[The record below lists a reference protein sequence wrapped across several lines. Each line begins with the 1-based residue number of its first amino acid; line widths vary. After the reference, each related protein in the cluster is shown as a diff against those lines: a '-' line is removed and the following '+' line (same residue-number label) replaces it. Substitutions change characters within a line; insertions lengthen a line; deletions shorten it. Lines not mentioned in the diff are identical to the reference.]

1 MAEKSISDATTQTS
15 EQPHKFKWHALIV
28 LALAV
33 SIIVMDGTIVNVA
46 LPAIMRDLKVSFVN
60 AEWIVTIY
68 ALVFSALLIT
78 TGRIAD
84 IVGRRVTLIV
94 GIIVFCIG
102 AVIAGLSTNL
112 MWLLIARFVQ
122 GIGGAIVLPT
132 TLSSINTIYK
142 ERDRIMAFAIYGSV
156 ISGMAAIGPLLGGAF
171 TTYTTW
177 RWVFWIDLPI
187 GLAIVI
193 GAFLWMPE
201 TFGEKYVG
209 RFDWIGFISS
219 AVAFS
224 AIVYALIEGTTYGWW
239 LAKEGTEAW
248 AGISRIPWIFALGV
262 IALLVMIFR
271 ELGLIKRGKS
281 HLVSLNLFEI
291 KSFSLGNLIAGIV
304 AIGEFGLI
312 FLLPIFLQNALDKT
326 AMQTGWILC
335 VLGIGAFIAG
345 GLATPFV
352 RATNAKTVVATGL
365 ALEFISF
372 AGFYFTI
379 RPNTSIN
386 LIILWLAI
394 YGLGLGFASA
404 QLTSIVMENIPDE
417 KAGQGSSIQS
427 TVRQLGSALGVAIIG
442 TIFIGFLSLNVPGS
456 FSNLPFPPEMQRSLE
471 TSIIESGGAT
481 IPFIEKMA
489 ADAPLGPQTGHGGPA
504 AQEGA
509 PEGAPKGMPSEE
521 SSAMIQK
528 EREKMVSMVRED
540 ALKGFTV
547 SVYQTLGAASFFLL
561 ASFILTLFLPKNDL
575 STLRAGGKVAEEKT
589 K

>member
-1 MAEKSISDATTQTS
+1 MAEENVAASAANDGKGA
-15 EQPHKFKWHALIV
+15 HKFKWRALIV

-46 LPAIMRDLKVSFVN
+46 LPSIMRDLHVSFVN

-84 IVGRRVTLIV
+84 IVGRRITLIV
-94 GIIVFCIG
+94 GIVVFCVG
-102 AVIAGLSTNL
+102 AVIAGMANDLNT
-112 MWLLIARFVQ
+112 LLIARFVQ

-142 ERDRIMAFAIYGSV
+142 DRDRIMAFAIYGSV

-177 RWVFWIDLPI
+177 RWVFWIDLPV
-187 GLAIVI
+187 GLIIVI

-209 RFDWIGFISS
+209 RFDWLGFISS

-239 LAKEGTEAW
+239 LPKEGFAAW
-248 AGISRIPWIFALGV
+248 AGLSRVPWIFALGI
-262 IALLVMIFR
+262 IALLVMIFW
-271 ELGLIKRGKS
+271 ELALIKRGKS
-281 HLVSLNLFEI
+281 HLVSLNLFNI

-326 AMQTGWILC
+326 AMETGWILC
-335 VLGIGAFIAG
+335 VLGVGAFIAG

-365 ALEFISF
+365 ALEFASF

-379 RPNTSIN
+379 RPNTSIS
-386 LIILWLAI
+386 LIVLWLAI

-442 TIFIGFLSLNVPGS
+442 TIFVGFLSINVPGS
-456 FSNLPFPPEMQRSLE
+456 FSNLPFPEQMQKGLE
-471 TSIIESGGAT
+471 TSIIESGGAS
-481 IPFIEKMA
+481 IPSIEKMA
-489 ADAPLGPQTGHGGPA
+489 EEAPLGPQGGHGP
-504 AQEGA
+504 QGA
-509 PEGAPKGMPSEE
+509 PEGAVGEQPRM
-521 SSAMIQK
+521 SSAQEQQM
-528 EREKMVSMVRED
+528 REKIVEMVRED

-547 SVYQTLGAASFFLL
+547 SVYQTLGVSSFFLL
-561 ASFILTLFLPKNDL
+561 ASFILTLFLPKNDM
-575 STLRAGGKVAEEKT
+575 STLRANGKDSQASK
-589 K
+589 

>member
-1 MAEKSISDATTQTS
+1 MEEQGISDSSNHIQ

-46 LPAIMRDLKVSFVN
+46 LPSIMRDLHVSFVN

-84 IVGRRVTLIV
+84 IVGRRITLIV
-94 GIIVFCIG
+94 GIIVFCVG
-102 AVIAGLSTNL
+102 AVIAGLAPDLN
-112 MWLLIARFVQ
+112 WLLIARFVQ

-142 ERDRIMAFAIYGSV
+142 DRDRIMAFAIYGSV

-177 RWVFWIDLPI
+177 RWVFWIDLPV

-201 TFGEKYVG
+201 TFGEKYIG
-209 RFDWIGFISS
+209 RFDWLGFISS

-239 LAKEGTEAW
+239 LSKEGYASW
-248 AGISRIPWIFALGV
+248 AGLSRIPWIFTLGI
-262 IALLVMIFR
+262 IALLIMIIW
-271 ELGLIKRGKS
+271 ELGLIREGKS
-281 HLVSLNLFEI
+281 HLVSLNLFSI
-291 KSFSLGNLIAGIV
+291 KSFSLGNIIAGIV

-326 AMQTGWILC
+326 AMETGWILC
-335 VLGIGAFIAG
+335 VLGVGAFIAG

-379 RPNTSIN
+379 RPNTSIS
-386 LIILWLAI
+386 LIVLWLAI

-442 TIFIGFLSLNVPGS
+442 TIFVGFLSVNVPGS
-456 FSNLPFPPEMQRSLE
+456 FSNLPFPPEMQKGLE
-471 TSIIESGGAT
+471 TSIIESGGAS
-481 IPFIEKMA
+481 IPSIEKMA
-489 ADAPLGPQTGHGGPA
+489 AQAPVGPEQPHAPQDASEGAVKETVGSHGV
-504 AQEGA
+504 AQEH
-509 PEGAPKGMPSEE
+509 
-521 SSAMIQK
+521 
-528 EREKMVSMVRED
+528 EREKIVEMVRED
-540 ALKGFTV
+540 ALSGFTV
-547 SVYQTLGAASFFLL
+547 SVYQTLGVSSFFLL
-561 ASFILTLFLPKNDL
+561 ASFILTLFLPKDDM
-575 STLRAGGKVAEEKT
+575 STKRAGGKSSEEIK
-589 K
+589 

>member
-1 MAEKSISDATTQTS
+1 MAETKLSNQSSIHDSGMS
-15 EQPHKFKWHALIV
+15 EGKTKQPFRWHALVV

-46 LPAIMRDLKVSFVN
+46 LPAIMRDLNVSFVN

-84 IVGRRVTLIV
+84 IAGRRITLIV
-94 GIIVFCIG
+94 GIVVFCIG
-102 AVIAGLSTNL
+102 AVVAGLAHSLTA
-112 MWLLIARFVQ
+112 LLVARFIQ

-142 ERDRIMAFAIYGSV
+142 GRDRIMAFAIYGSV

-187 GLAIVI
+187 GLAIVV
-193 GAFLWMPE
+193 GALAWMPE
-201 TFGEKYVG
+201 SFGEKYVG
-209 RFDWIGFISS
+209 QFDWIGFISS

-239 LAKEGTEAW
+239 LSKDGHAAW
-248 AGISRIPWIFALGV
+248 AGISRIPWIFALGI
-262 IALLVMIFR
+262 IALIVMIVR
-271 ELGLIKRGKS
+271 EMGLIKQGKS
-281 HLVSLNLFEI
+281 HLVSLNLFGI

-312 FLLPIFLQNALDKT
+312 FLLPIFLQNALGKT
-326 AMQTGWILC
+326 AMETGWILC

-379 RPNTSIN
+379 RPNTAIS
-386 LIILWLAI
+386 LIVFWLAV

-442 TIFIGFLSLNVPGS
+442 TIFIGFLSINVPGS
-456 FSNLPFPPEMQRSLE
+456 FDNLPFPKEMQKGLE
-471 TSIIESGGAT
+471 TSIIESGGAS
-481 IPFIEKMA
+481 IPSIEHMA
-489 ADAPLGPQTGHGGPA
+489 ATMPMGSHSDGIANPS
-504 AQEGA
+504 GA
-509 PEGAPKGMPSEE
+509 MDREA
-521 SSAMIQK
+521 IQH
-528 EREKMVSMVRED
+528 EREAIEHTVRED
-540 ALKGFTV
+540 AVKGFTT
-547 SVYQTLGAASFFLL
+547 SVYKTLGVSSFFLL
-561 ASFILTLFLPKNDL
+561 ASFILTLFLPKNDM
-575 STLRAGGKVAEEKT
+575 STQRAAEDNSGH
-589 K
+589 

>member
-1 MAEKSISDATTQTS
+1 MSDLNIANDGTVASGKQ
-15 EQPHKFKWHALIV
+15 HKFKWNALIV

-46 LPAIMRDLKVSFVN
+46 LPSIMRDLHVSFVN

-84 IVGRRVTLIV
+84 IVGRRNTLIV
-94 GIIVFCIG
+94 GIVVFCIG
-102 AVIAGLSTNL
+102 AVIAGVAPDLN
-112 MWLLIARFVQ
+112 WLLVARFVQ

-142 ERDRIMAFAIYGSV
+142 DKDRIMAFAIYGSV

-171 TTYTTW
+171 TTYTSW

-187 GLAIVI
+187 GLLIVI

-201 TFGEKYVG
+201 TYGEKYVG
-209 RFDWIGFISS
+209 RFDWLGFISS
-219 AVAFS
+219 AIAFS

-239 LAKEGTEAW
+239 LPKENTVAW
-248 AGISRIPWIFALGV
+248 AGISRVPWIFALGI
-262 IALLVMIFR
+262 IALIVMIFR
-271 ELGLIKRGKS
+271 ELNLIHKGKS

-291 KSFSLGNLIAGIV
+291 KSFSLGNIIAGIV

-326 AMQTGWILC
+326 AMETGWILC
-335 VLGIGAFIAG
+335 VLGVGAFIAG

-379 RPNTSIN
+379 RPNTPMS
-386 LIILWLAI
+386 LIVLWLAI

-442 TIFIGFLSLNVPGS
+442 TIFIGFLSINVPGT
-456 FSNLPFPPEMQRSLE
+456 FSNLPFPPQMQRGLE
-471 TSIIESGGAT
+471 TSIIESGGAS
-481 IPFIEKMA
+481 IPSIEKMA
-489 ADAPLGPQTGHGGPA
+489 ADAPFGPRG
-504 AQEGA
+504 
-509 PEGAPKGMPSEE
+509 SE
-521 SSAMIQK
+521 SSAGVSEETAAHDINGKDAQSVAK
-528 EREKMVSMVRED
+528 ERERIVQMVRED
-540 ALKGFTV
+540 ALSGFTI
-547 SVYQTLGAASFFLL
+547 SVYQTLGVSSFFLL
-561 ASFILTLFLPKNDL
+561 ASFILTLFLPKDDA
-575 STLRAGGKVAEEKT
+575 STLRAGGKT
-589 K
+589 DNH